1 MTTQNFNHQYPLYTP
16 YAGYT
21 LLELPLLN
29 KGSAFSSTERSDFNL
44 HGLLPEGIETIE
56 EQHQR
61 CYQQYTS
68 FDEDINKHIYLRNI
82 QDTNETLF
90 YHLID
95 NHLSE
100 MMPIIYTPTVGEACQ
115 RFSDIYR
122 RHRGL
127 FISYPNRDKIHDIL
141 QNVNRKNVKVIVITD
156 GERILGLGD
165 LGIGGMGIPI
175 GKLSLYTACGGIS
188 PAYTLPITID
198 VGTNNQQLLNDPL
211 YMGWRQPRI
220 SGEEYYDFV
229 EEIFKAI
236 QHRWPKA
243 LIQFEDFA
251 QNNAMPLLQ
260 KYRDSYCCFN
270 DDIQGTA
277 AVVVGSLIA
286 ACRAAKTPLIEQRIA
301 FLGAGSAGCGIA
313 EQIIA
318 QMVADGLSDAQ
329 ARERVFMVDRFGLI
343 TENQPNLRD
352 FQRALAQDTD
362 KVQQWADAEDHIS
375 LLDVVKNAK
384 PSVLIGVSGQ
394 SGLFTEEI
402 IKTLNSHCEH
412 PIILP
417 LSNPTSH
424 VEAVP
429 ADIIRWTEGKAL
441 IATGSP
447 FAPVNYQDRIY
458 HISQCNNAYIFPGI
472 GLGVIAAQATRVT
485 NAMLIAS
492 SAALADCSPKLQ
504 DPQADLLPD
513 LDSIKDV
520 SKFIAFH
527 VAKAAINDGVAPA
540 ISDEQLRENIERN
553 FWKPAYR
560 EYRRVPF

>member
-127 FISYPNRDKIHDIL
+127 FISYPNRDKIQDIL

-318 QMVADGLSDAQ
+318 QMMADGLTDAQ

-447 FAPVNYQDRIY
+447 FAPVNYQNRIY

-540 ISDEQLRENIERN
+540 ISDEQLRESIERN